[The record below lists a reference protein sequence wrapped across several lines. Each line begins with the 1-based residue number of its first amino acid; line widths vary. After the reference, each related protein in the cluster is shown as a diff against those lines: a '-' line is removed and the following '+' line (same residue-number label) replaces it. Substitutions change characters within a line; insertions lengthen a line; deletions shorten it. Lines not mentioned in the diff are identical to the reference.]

1 MKKSVYDIGDWV
13 FVKYNKEPPP
23 EVGVIV
29 DVDVEI
35 DGIKP
40 VLYRI
45 LLQTY
50 HIPLWVHEKHVKS
63 AIG

>member
-13 FVKYNKEPPP
+13 FVKYNKEPTPS

-29 DVDVEI
+29 DVEI
-35 DGIKP
+35 DGIEP

-45 LLQTY
+45 LLQTH
-50 HIPLWVHEKHVKS
+50 HIPLWVHEEHVKS
-63 AIG
+63 VIG

>member
-13 FVKYNKEPPP
+13 FVNYGGQTLLNI
-23 EVGVIV
+23 GVII
-29 DVDVEI
+29 DIDF
-35 DGIKP
+35 DGIEP
-40 VLYRI
+40 ALYRI

-50 HIPLWVHEKHVKS
+50 HNPVWLHAASIKS